1 MVRIALVLLA
11 AAALEA
17 APEYRAGVAR
27 QDITPEEPIR
37 MAGYASRTKPSDGVA
52 MRLWAK
58 AVALEHRGGSRIVI
72 VTTDLLGLPR
82 SVSDPVAAR
91 VQSEHGLERSRLLLN
106 SSHTHAAPIVWPSGR
121 IASDLRDEEKR
132 IVMEYRNA
140 LVEQL
145 ARLVSAALKNLTPV
159 EIGFGT
165 GEARFA
171 MNRREKTPK
180 GIRLGVNPGGPGDP
194 SVPVLRI
201 ANPDGSTKAVI
212 FGYACH
218 ATTLTGSYE
227 RISGDY
233 PGQAQAELERQMP
246 GSTALFLTL
255 AGGDQ
260 NPEPRGT
267 AEHVKQHGDALAAE
281 VKRIATGKL
290 EPIRG
295 DIRAAFAV
303 RDLALA
309 EPLKPSVPYP
319 VQAVRFG
326 KSATLLAL
334 GGEVVVE
341 YALRVKRDFPKE
353 RMIVAAYSNDVMAYV
368 PTKAMLSE
376 GGYEPV
382 DSMKYYDFPS
392 PFADDVEER
401 VHAAIRDVLK
411 RVGVK

>member
-1 MVRIALVLLA
+1 
-11 AAALEA
+11 
-17 APEYRAGVAR
+17 
-27 QDITPEEPIR
+27 
-37 MAGYASRTKPSDGVA
+37 
-52 MRLWAK
+52 
-58 AVALEHRGGSRIVI
+58 
-72 VTTDLLGLPR
+72 
-82 SVSDPVAAR
+82 
-91 VQSEHGLERSRLLLN
+91 
-106 SSHTHAAPIVWPSGR
+106 
-121 IASDLRDEEKR
+121 
-132 IVMEYRNA
+132 
-140 LVEQL
+140 
-145 ARLVSAALKNLTPV
+145 
-159 EIGFGT
+159 
-165 GEARFA
+165 